1 LFAVHPQL
9 KQDCIVV
16 GNFPLSLLLLHKDSR
31 FPWFILVPMREG
43 ISEVFQLSAE
53 DRQQLYRES
62 DYLSEQLA
70 KRFNADKMNIAAIG
84 NVVPQLHL
92 HHVVR
97 YKTDS
102 AWPAPVWGS
111 GKTIEYDADGLRIM
125 NNKLRQILKND
136 FIFL

>member
-1 LFAVHPQL
+1 MFAVHPRL

-16 GNFPLSLLLLHKDSR
+16 GNFPLSLLLLNKDSR
-31 FPWFILVPMREG
+31 FPWFILVPMRDG
-43 ISEVFQLSAE
+43 ITEIFQLSLE

-70 KRFNADKMNIAAIG
+70 KRFNADKMNIAVIG
-84 NVVPQLHL
+84 NVVPQLHM

-97 YKTDS
+97 YKSDP

-111 GKTIEYDADGLRIM
+111 GAAKEYDADALRLM
-125 NNKLRQILKND
+125 HNKLRQILKND

>member
-1 LFAVHPQL
+1 MFAVHPQL

-31 FPWFILVPMREG
+31 FPWFILVPMRDG
-43 ISEVFQLSAE
+43 ISESYQLTTE
-53 DRQQLYRES
+53 DRQQLCRES

-70 KRFNADKMNIAAIG
+70 KRFNADKMNVAAIG
-84 NVVPQLHL
+84 NIVPQLHV

-97 YKTDS
+97 YKNDPV
-102 AWPAPVWGS
+102 WPSPVWGN
-111 GKTIEYDADGLRIM
+111 GKAVEYDADGLRLM
-125 NNKLRQILKND
+125 HNKLRQILKND

>member
-1 LFAVHPQL
+1 MFAVHPQL

-31 FPWFILVPMREG
+31 FPWFILVPMRDG
-43 ISEVFQLSAE
+43 ISEVFQLSPE
-53 DRQQLYRES
+53 DRQQLHRES

-84 NVVPQLHL
+84 NVVPQLHV

-97 YKTDS
+97 YKTDPV
-102 AWPAPVWGS
+102 WPAPVWGS
-111 GKTIEYDADGLRIM
+111 GKAVEYDAAGLRLM
-125 NNKLRQILKND
+125 DNKLRQILKSD